1 MNSKRLYRST
11 ADRMVGGVAGG
22 VADYLAIDPSIV
34 RVVWAAL
41 AIFTNGAFLLLYIV
55 MWIVVP
61 EGASSAA
68 GAPAADGEGASAGE
82 PAGWNPSIHP
92 RRKGDAGIV
101 VGLLMMGLGAWFLVR
116 EFIPALNLDR
126 LWPVGLVALGVVMIV
141 LTLRRPP
148 SA

>member
-1 MNSKRLYRST
+1 
-11 ADRMVGGVAGG
+11 MVGGVAGG
-22 VADYLAIDPSIV
+22 VADHLAIDPSIV

-41 AIFTNGAFLLLYIV
+41 AIFTGGGFFLVYLI

-68 GAPAADGEGASAGE
+68 GAPAPGAQEGASGAE
-82 PAGWNPSIHP
+82 PGAWNPSVQPARP
-92 RRKGDAGIV
+92 RGDAGIV
-101 VGLLMMGLGAWFLVR
+101 VGLLIMGLGAWFLVR

-126 LWPVGLVALGVVMIV
+126 LWPVGLVALGVVMIL
-141 LTLRRPP
+141 LTLRRP